1 MRRSLLR
8 VTVYGLPLLL
18 WITLAA
24 LAATE
29 LGSYKQ
35 SWDILQQTL
44 SWLEP
49 GFYRSDPQ
57 VISMYQLTQITRKL
71 AHVVVYAILA
81 LLTIRLCQG
90 GRSRLRGLS
99 LIMAV
104 VVSVAFLG
112 TEIYLRLHQSEG
124 TRHVRLE
131 QFYLDL
137 IGVGGVLIGTPLFF
151 GLKTLERWLLTESR
165 KPEPVSEN
173 HTAS

>member
-8 VTVYGLPLLL
+8 VMVYGLPLLL

-35 SWDILQQTL
+35 SWDILQRVIG
-44 SWLEP
+44 WLEP
-49 GFYRSDPQ
+49 GFYTSDPQ

-81 LLTIRLCQG
+81 LLTIRLCQA
-90 GRSRLRGLS
+90 GRPRLRGLS

-104 VVSVAFLG
+104 AASVAFLG
-112 TEIYLRLHQSEG
+112 MEIYLRLNQSEG

-131 QFYLDL
+131 QFVLDL

-151 GLKTLERWLLTESR
+151 GLKTLERWLLAESR
-165 KPEPVSEN
+165 KPELIDR
-173 HTAS
+173 